1 MKRFVV
7 AAVAAVALL
16 SSPVRAA
23 EVSIKLDDGAQNA
36 VAQLPALLDSCVAG
50 LTLRGD
56 GAVCRSVA
64 AFLVALGN
72 EVKSAQASAAKA
84 AADDAAAKKSA
95 ADKAAADAAVPPA
108 SPAPQPN

>member
-1 MKRFVV
+1 MKSVV
-7 AAVAAVALL
+7 FAAVAAVALL

-23 EVSIKLDDGAQNA
+23 EVTIKLDDGAQNA

-64 AFLVALGN
+64 NFLVALGN
-72 EVKSAQASAAKA
+72 EVKSAQAIAAKA
-84 AADDAAAKKSA
+84 AADDAAAKKA
-95 ADKAAADAAVPPA
+95 IADKAASDAKA
-108 SPAPQPN
+108 SDPAPQQN